1 MEKFKIGGES
11 NFIEFVLNTI
21 HGFPDETSFEGGYTV
36 EGTVNIQSGNYNVTN
51 GDLWFTTGQVF
62 QLYEQLDEVYKSL
75 KGKVRFHNYECTI
88 DFEIS
93 FNFTG
98 QINIEGYFRD
108 SSGNGRLEFNFQL
121 DQTYIRSTLKQLK
134 DIVEIYGG
142 MRGIKDK

>member
-1 MEKFKIGGES
+1 MI
-11 NFIEFVLNTI
+11 LL
-21 HGFPDETSFEGGYTV
+21 
-36 EGTVNIQSGNYNVTN
+36 QNYA
-51 GDLWFTTGQVF
+51 
-62 QLYEQLDEVYKSL
+62 QLDEVYKSL

-93 FNFTG
+93 FNVTG